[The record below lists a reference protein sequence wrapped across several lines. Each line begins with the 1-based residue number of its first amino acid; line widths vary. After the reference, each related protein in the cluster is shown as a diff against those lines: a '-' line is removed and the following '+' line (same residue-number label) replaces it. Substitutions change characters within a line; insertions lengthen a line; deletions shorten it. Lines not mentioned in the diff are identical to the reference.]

1 MWNASLIVLV
11 GISQKKILTL
21 LYTQSVIL
29 GEKIYKKRYISLKKK
44 IYINQN
50 ITQSLESLMSQLF
63 HDWFKSSFTS
73 LSIKLDFIL
82 KIKFHMCSE
91 YKHSSFHSNFKH
103 KNIFFSVLSREW
115 STVTKRL
122 SALAFRCSSESHVT
136 SST

>member
-91 YKHSSFHSNFKH
+91 KYKHSSFHSNFKH
-103 KNIFFSVLSREW
+103 KNIFFF
-115 STVTKRL
+115 
-122 SALAFRCSSESHVT
+122 SAVQRMKHCNKEIVCSCVSLFFGESCN
-136 SST
+136 